1 MAKLTKA
8 VDTGAPDA
16 GSPSEEVVRP
26 PDRVTTEHVV
36 AHVRAL
42 IEKGELRPG
51 DRLPPE
57 RELAV
62 QIGVS
67 RPSVRAGLQALS
79 AMGVVQARHG
89 AGTFITDGPPTLATG
104 PLSFMA
110 ALHGFTKEEMFE
122 ARRVLEVGAV
132 RLAAERATG
141 QDLAAI
147 AEEMAGMFASLDQ
160 PLTFL
165 VHDITF
171 HRAIA
176 HASHNPILAS
186 LIEMVSA
193 MFYEQRK
200 ANVGAVRDLREAA
213 EMHRAIYQALRD
225 HDGDAAQA
233 AMSEHL
239 RIAAAFKGNT
249 EVPMGTP
256 QSGGAFPESGTALHR
271 TRAPARPTD
280 VIRHVGILGGGG
292 ISETHARAAAAVP
305 DLRVVAVCGRDAG
318 RVEALAARHDA
329 VPFTDLHAFLRHR
342 PDGDRRHRHAVRRPR
357 RRRRGG
363 GRAGPARPLRE
374 APRRRRPRA
383 STACSRRSPAPASR
397 SASSSRIDR
406 RPI

>member
-8 VDTGAPDA
+8 FDSGSHDA
-16 GSPSEEVVRP
+16 GALSDDAVRP
-26 PDRVTTEHVV
+26 PDRVTTDHVI
-36 AHVRAL
+36 AYVRAL

-104 PLSFMA
+104 PLRFMA
-110 ALHGFTKEEMFE
+110 ALHGITKEEMFE
-122 ARRVLEVGAV
+122 ARRVLEVGVV

-147 AEEMAGMFASLDQ
+147 AEEMAGMFAALDQ

-165 VHDITF
+165 AHDIAF

-239 RIAAAFKGNT
+239 RIAAAFKGSP
-249 EVPMGTP
+249 VASPPPAADPGH
-256 QSGGAFPESGTALHR
+256 GG
-271 TRAPARPTD
+271 
-280 VIRHVGILGGGG
+280 
-292 ISETHARAAAAVP
+292 
-305 DLRVVAVCGRDAG
+305 
-318 RVEALAARHDA
+318 
-329 VPFTDLHAFLRHR
+329 R
-342 PDGDRRHRHAVRRPR
+342 PDA
-357 RRRRGG
+357 
-363 GRAGPARPLRE
+363 E
-374 APRRRRPRA
+374 
-383 STACSRRSPAPASR
+383 
-397 SASSSRIDR
+397 
-406 RPI
+406 

>member
-8 VDTGAPDA
+8 VDAGAPEA
-16 GSPSEEVVRP
+16 GSPSEDVVRP

-239 RIAAAFKGNT
+239 RIAAAFKGGT
-249 EVPMGTP
+249 QVPMGSP
-256 QSGGAFPESGTALHR
+256 QSGAAFPE
-271 TRAPARPTD
+271 P
-280 VIRHVGILGGGG
+280 
-292 ISETHARAAAAVP
+292 
-305 DLRVVAVCGRDAG
+305 
-318 RVEALAARHDA
+318 
-329 VPFTDLHAFLRHR
+329 
-342 PDGDRRHRHAVRRPR
+342 
-357 RRRRGG
+357 
-363 GRAGPARPLRE
+363 GPAS
-374 APRRRRPRA
+374 AHA
-383 STACSRRSPAPASR
+383 GHS
-397 SASSSRIDR
+397 SASSRAVE
-406 RPI
+406 

>member
-1 MAKLTKA
+1 
-8 VDTGAPDA
+8 
-16 GSPSEEVVRP
+16 
-26 PDRVTTEHVV
+26 
-36 AHVRAL
+36 
-42 IEKGELRPG
+42 
-51 DRLPPE
+51 
-57 RELAV
+57 
-62 QIGVS
+62 
-67 RPSVRAGLQALS
+67 
-79 AMGVVQARHG
+79 
-89 AGTFITDGPPTLATG
+89 
-104 PLSFMA
+104 MA

-200 ANVGAVRDLREAA
+200 ANVGAGPRSARAA

-239 RIAAAFKGNT
+239 RIAAPSRA
-249 EVPMGTP
+249 PRRCRWAP
-256 QSGGAFPESGTALHR
+256 PSRARRFPSRACRR
-271 TRAPARPTD
+271 TRGPRTPAPARPSK

-292 ISETHARAAAAVP
+292 ISDTHARAAAAVP

-329 VPFTDLHAFLRHR
+329 VPFTDIDAFLRHR
-342 PDGDRRHRHAVRRPR
+342 PMDIVAIGTPSGVHANDI
-357 RRRRGG
+357 
-363 GRAGPARPLRE
+363 E
-374 APRRRRPRA
+374 AAAAQGLHVLCEKP
-383 STACSRRSPAPASR
+383 ST
-397 SASSSRIDR
+397 
-406 RPI
+406 

>member
-1 MAKLTKA
+1 
-8 VDTGAPDA
+8 
-16 GSPSEEVVRP
+16 
-26 PDRVTTEHVV
+26 
-36 AHVRAL
+36 
-42 IEKGELRPG
+42 
-51 DRLPPE
+51 
-57 RELAV
+57 
-62 QIGVS
+62 
-67 RPSVRAGLQALS
+67 
-79 AMGVVQARHG
+79 
-89 AGTFITDGPPTLATG
+89 
-104 PLSFMA
+104 MA

-176 HASHNPILAS
+176 RASHNPILAS

-239 RIAAAFKGNT
+239 RIAAAFKGT
-249 EVPMGTP
+249 TQGPMTAP
-256 QSGGAFPESGTALHR
+256 QP
-271 TRAPARPTD
+271 
-280 VIRHVGILGGGG
+280 
-292 ISETHARAAAAVP
+292 
-305 DLRVVAVCGRDAG
+305 AG
-318 RVEALAARHDA
+318 RSTDADLAVQPAA
-329 VPFTDLHAFLRHR
+329 GSR
-342 PDGDRRHRHAVRRPR
+342 PP
-357 RRRRGG
+357 
-363 GRAGPARPLRE
+363 E
-374 APRRRRPRA
+374 
-383 STACSRRSPAPASR
+383 
-397 SASSSRIDR
+397 
-406 RPI
+406 